1 MAKSL
6 QDSLFL
12 DWLKYGLNEHTLPH
26 QTTSNI
32 KDTLTDNKGVI
43 MNKTYT
49 HPGQPQ
55 MQAEVILASKGPE
68 QRPIYTVRLRYPR
81 IIHGEIMTHRVFS
94 RNARS
99 SRAVP
104 VKTMLNEV
112 SNTPFVP
119 WHWGKNQKGMQA
131 DEECN
136 ALVPMQE
143 YLRSPLVRNKP
154 STIEL
159 EWVEHPRES
168 AWLRSKTTAYKVAK
182 AMMEAGYHKQIPNRL
197 LEPFSWID
205 TLITSTEWDNF
216 LWLRE
221 HEDAEPHLQ
230 DLAALV
236 HQAIDNATALSLE
249 PGQWHLPYIGAS
261 DAHHASNWAD
271 WYGGDSFN
279 THAQQEFLCKISAA
293 RCARISYKP
302 FDGDASY
309 ERELE
314 RYDSLV
320 TADRVHASPLEHQAT
335 PDRLVEEKYHY
346 RPTGVDVE
354 NKIGFERK
362 LQKFWSCPHLH
373 GNFKGY
379 IQFRKTIPN
388 EAKMGGVL

>member
-1 MAKSL
+1 
-6 QDSLFL
+6 
-12 DWLKYGLNEHTLPH
+12 
-26 QTTSNI
+26 
-32 KDTLTDNKGVI
+32 
-43 MNKTYT
+43 
-49 HPGQPQ
+49 

-68 QRPIYTVRLRYPR
+68 QSPIYTVRLRYPR

-131 DEECN
+131 NEECN
-136 ALVPMQE
+136 ELVSMQAF
-143 YLRSPLVRNKP
+143 LQSRLVHNKP
-154 STIEL
+154 STIEV
-159 EWVEHPRES
+159 EWVEHSRES
-168 AWLRSKTTAYKVAK
+168 AWLHAKTSAYKVAK

-216 LWLRE
+216 LWLRD
-221 HEDAEPHLQ
+221 HRDAEPHLQ
-230 DLAALV
+230 DLARLV
-236 HQAIDNATALSLE
+236 QTALESADIQDLE
-249 PGQWHLPYIGAS
+249 PGKWHLPYIKPEEDTFYVRKWLSENGGS
-261 DAHHASNWAD
+261 GNHHETRLKRTN
-271 WYGGDSFN
+271 
-279 THAQQEFLCKISAA
+279 EVFLKLSAA

-302 FDGDASY
+302 FDGNASI

-335 PDRLVEEKYHY
+335 PDKWIQVPSPNVIASYWDRA
-346 RPTGVDVE
+346 
-354 NKIGFERK
+354 
-362 LQKFWSCPHLH
+362 SLH
-373 GNFKGY
+373 GNLNGY
-379 IQFRKTIPN
+379 IQYRKTVAN
-388 EAKMGGVL
+388 EAKMKGVLS